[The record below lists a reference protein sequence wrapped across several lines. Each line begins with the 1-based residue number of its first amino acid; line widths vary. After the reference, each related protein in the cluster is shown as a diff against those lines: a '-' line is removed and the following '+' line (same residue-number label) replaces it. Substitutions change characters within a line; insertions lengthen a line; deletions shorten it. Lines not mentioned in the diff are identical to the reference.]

1 MSARIRVLVADDHLV
16 MRLGLDTL
24 LNAET
29 DMTVVGEASNGQQV
43 IELYRTHRPDVTLMD
58 LRMPGVSGVTA
69 IRTLCA
75 EHPDARIIVL
85 TVHKGD
91 EAVYQAIEA
100 GARGYVLKDA
110 PPEDIVSAIRAVH
123 AGRRFIP
130 PEVAAQMAER
140 LRYDALTPRELE
152 VLKLMARGFSN
163 KQIGARLATSE
174 GTARNHV
181 ASILAKLDVQDRTRA
196 VTVALERGVLDLEE
210 LDGKDSGS

>member
-1 MSARIRVLVADDHLV
+1 VSRIRVLVADDHLV

-24 LNAET
+24 LNAEP
-29 DMTVVGEASNGQQV
+29 DMTVVGEAANGQQV

-130 PEVAAQMAER
+130 PEVAAQIAER
-140 LRYDALTPRELE
+140 LRYDALTPREME

-163 KQIGARLATSE
+163 KEIGARLVTSE

-181 ASILAKLDVQDRTRA
+181 ASILAKLGVQDRTRA

-210 LDGKDSGS
+210 LDGKDSGT